1 VNKKM
6 DKKQKQKILIVDD
19 DVAIVR
25 VLKGEFEEEGFEVL
39 TAYNGQI
46 GIDKA
51 LSDFPDLILLDIV
64 MPVIDGLEVL
74 RILRKD
80 KRGADIPVV
89 VLTNY
94 DEMEKMAKAKEMGA
108 IDFLV
113 KTDWR
118 MQDIMEKV
126 KMVLRKK

>member
-1 VNKKM
+1 M

>member
-1 VNKKM
+1 M

-74 RILRKD
+74 RVLRKD

-113 KTDWR
+113 KSDWR

-126 KMVLRKK
+126 ARVLRKK